1 ILKSTIESDKAELEE
16 LQNQL
21 NNPEIEN
28 KDELI
33 QKNEILLSKIN
44 EKEKR
49 IKETLSRLKGLG
61 IKEEE

>member
-1 ILKSTIESDKAELEE
+1 VAEL
-16 LQNQL
+16 QDQL

-49 IKETLSRLKGLG
+49 IKETQAD
-61 IKEEE
+61 